1 VGKARAII
9 LSNLKAMQDRDVT
22 PEELQ
27 QAKGLL
33 LREIP
38 LSESSV
44 ERVAEGWLY
53 RSTHDLPLDE
63 PMLAAKRYFDL
74 TAPEVRAAFVKWM
87 RPSGLVQVSLGP

>member
-1 VGKARAII
+1 
-9 LSNLKAMQDRDVT
+9 MQDRDVT
-22 PEELQ
+22 PEELR

-44 ERVAEGWLY
+44 DRVADGWLY

-63 PMLAAKRYFDL
+63 PMLAAKQYFDL
-74 TAPEVRAAFVKWM
+74 TAPEVRAAFLKWV
-87 RPSGLVQVSLGP
+87 RPSDLVQISLGP